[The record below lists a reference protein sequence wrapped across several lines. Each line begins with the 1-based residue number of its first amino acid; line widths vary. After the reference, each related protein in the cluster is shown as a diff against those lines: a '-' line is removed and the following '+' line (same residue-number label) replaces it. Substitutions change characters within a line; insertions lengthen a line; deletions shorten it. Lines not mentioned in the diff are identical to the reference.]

1 MRRVGSLG
9 HILQVCPRTHASRVA
24 RHNKVVK
31 VVASNARK
39 KGWSVLVE
47 PAIPTPAGVC
57 SPDLVIHGLRK
68 TAFVIDATIVA
79 DNADLTERHKGK
91 RQYYDSPAICQ
102 WVKGVTMCD
111 TELAVQRAETLC
123 RDIGMSTSFLSLISQ
138 VVLEKGLRIYQ
149 HYGRSTFT
157 QLASWSALT
166 VCGLINLERG
176 LGPMRHKLSR

>member
-57 SPDLVIHGLRK
+57 RPDLVIHGLRK

-102 WVKGVTMCD
+102 WVKAVTMCD

-157 QLASWSALT
+157 QLAS
-166 VCGLINLERG
+166 
-176 LGPMRHKLSR
+176 